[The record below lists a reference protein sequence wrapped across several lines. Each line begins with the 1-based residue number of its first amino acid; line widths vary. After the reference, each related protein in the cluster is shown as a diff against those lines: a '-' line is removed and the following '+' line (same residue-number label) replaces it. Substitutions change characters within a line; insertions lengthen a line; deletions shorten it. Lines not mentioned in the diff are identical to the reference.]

1 MKELWMKKLE
11 KTDIID
17 NIILRILER
26 YVGYVYANTEEY
38 SPQMSIK
45 KDDIIKVVKE
55 KEEEIIN
62 YIIKRLIKLFN
73 AEVY

>member
-1 MKELWMKKLE
+1 MKELWIKKLE

-26 YVGYVYANTEEY
+26 YVGYVYTNTEEY

-45 KDDIIKVVKE
+45 KDNIIKVVKE

-62 YIIKRLIKLFN
+62 HIIKRLIKLFN